1 MPLLTATLSLLQVFP
16 LSPGPRGQSS
26 SARPVALALQQ
37 ALGQELAQ
45 VRQGSSEV
53 TGISVRLLQ
62 AVATLLNS
70 PHGGALVMAMHR
82 SHFLACPLMRQLC
95 QYQVGAAS
103 VPAHRASAGQAPGE
117 MGLWAVPTPRYGESL
132 PSERGGSGGFSAW
145 SCRLHSVSF
154 PHSFDLLVFV

>member
-95 QYQVGAAS
+95 QYQVGALS
-103 VPAHRASAGQAPGE
+103 VPGHGASARQGPPQ
-117 MGLWAVPTPRYGESL
+117 
-132 PSERGGSGGFSAW
+132 PSSRPPE
-145 SCRLHSVSF
+145 
-154 PHSFDLLVFV
+154 